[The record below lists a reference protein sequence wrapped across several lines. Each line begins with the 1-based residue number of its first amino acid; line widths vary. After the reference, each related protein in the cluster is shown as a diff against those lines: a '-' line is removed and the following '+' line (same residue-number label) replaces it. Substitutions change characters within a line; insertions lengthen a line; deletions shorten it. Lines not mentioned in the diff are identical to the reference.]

1 MLDTIASHRLHR
13 DGESAVMDP
22 LVAFWLGRVDAEA
35 APECEFVVLAPTTA
49 YQGLYLWLGQRPVTG
64 V

>member
-1 MLDTIASHRLHR
+1 
-13 DGESAVMDP
+13 MDP